1 MGTGTRRRV
10 GRDTWVRAA
19 AVAVI
24 TASVT
29 LAAACSD
36 EDTVDTIPPP
46 WPARTTTPDGP
57 PGPPRTS
64 ATKATKA
71 TKATTSTITPVFPTT
86 TRPPVLSTR
95 P

>member
-1 MGTGTRRRV
+1 MSRWTGRRV

-57 PGPPRTS
+57 PGPPRAS
-64 ATKATKA
+64 ATT
-71 TKATTSTITPVFPTT
+71 TPTSTPTSTITPVSPTT
-86 TRPPVLSTR
+86 TRPPVLSTA

>member
-1 MGTGTRRRV
+1 MADGTPRRP

-24 TASVT
+24 TAAVT

-46 WPARTTTPDGP
+46 WPTRTTTPDGP

-64 ATKATKA
+64 AT
-71 TKATTSTITPVFPTT
+71 TSTITPVSPTS
-86 TRPPVLSTR
+86 TRPPVLTTA

>member
-1 MGTGTRRRV
+1 MGTGTGRRV
-10 GRDTWVRAA
+10 GRDMWLRAA

-64 ATKATKA
+64 AT
-71 TKATTSTITPVFPTT
+71 TSTITPVSPTS
-86 TRPPVLSTR
+86 TRPPVLTTAR
-95 P
+95 